1 MSLFITDQ
9 EHAAIAKAL
18 VAGADAQRFFA
29 ALVDRALSFCAR
41 TGIVQDDDT
50 MEWRHIVW
58 ERLSDAAFA
67 VRFAEQGRRVAAG
80 GGDYD
85 QLTRWLHDTTMEIVR
100 YERDEWIGPWF
111 RARLDPPQGQLETAH
126 VALGV
131 GTVYDLCPQLFGD
144 AELDEI
150 RVALR
155 DKGQYLT
162 RNWLDSRISGHSHI
176 NNWFMVLLGGYV
188 AASALIG
195 DTAAVRQAAD
205 EAAVAASVYNADSY
219 GESPQYWNYATIHL
233 AHIVSVVRRY
243 AAVHDP
249 AITLDP
255 AVESSYTA
263 CLEWL
268 DATILGIHDVPGWGS
283 GYANS
288 VNFGDSSHMFR
299 PTADVL
305 LQVAAAGV
313 ESAGRGA
320 TTKPGAI
327 GAAGTARRL
336 FDTLY
341 ADPTL
346 EPVDRQTFGFFNTYS
361 YRTVLFL
368 ALEEAARDGGSDS
381 VLAGPTPALPVAHR
395 FYENGDAILR
405 PSAAHPDSV
414 LAFHGE
420 HAVLNASSHRH
431 EDLLS
436 FQLFFRGERLF
447 TDPGHCCYRLA
458 TQRFSKSTA
467 AHSTL
472 SFETASGVPV
482 TQTTVSGNVWA
493 PGPILAKATRLTKLP
508 GGGIIVGCDAAAAYG
523 EPLTRVERIFVYP
536 DEHTVF
542 IVDVIEA
549 AEPVTVAAR
558 FVVNNRDNR
567 MTYNHPAWDRTVIR
581 RDDAAAKLFHLAAQS
596 RSGTAYAEH
605 DVRFDLSWGYQHDVY
620 HPQPNMK
627 GQGREGS
634 TVAFSYVTSG
644 AAASLRLI
652 HGVAM
657 DEERSIRQW
666 HFRTLEDGSIHV
678 EPPSHEGGW
687 ALKLDDLG
695 FQLVDVGADE
705 RYTEAL

>member
-1 MSLFITDQ
+1 MSFFISDN
-9 EHAAIAKAL
+9 EHDTIAKAITTGGRAQAFF
-18 VAGADAQRFFA
+18 VALAE
-29 ALVDRALSFCAR
+29 RALSACER
-41 TGIVQDDDT
+41 TGIVQPGDT

-67 VRFAEQGRRVAAG
+67 VRFAEQGRRLAAG
-80 GGDYD
+80 GGDFSG
-85 QLTRWLHDTTMEIVR
+85 LTGWLHDTTMEIVR
-100 YERDEWIGPWF
+100 YDRDEWIGPWF

-131 GTVYDLCPQLFGD
+131 GTVYDLCADLFSD
-144 AELDEI
+144 AELEEI
-150 RVALR
+150 RGALR

-162 RNWLDSRISGHSHI
+162 RNWLDSRISGQSHI
-176 NNWFMVLLGGYV
+176 NNWFMVLLSGYV

-195 DTAAVRQAAD
+195 DSAAVRQAAE
-205 EAAVAASVYNADSY
+205 EATVAAAVYNADSY

-233 AHIVSVVRRY
+233 AHIVDVVRRY
-243 AAVHDP
+243 AAAHDP
-249 AITLDP
+249 AITLAP
-255 AVESSYTA
+255 EVESSYTA
-263 CLEWL
+263 CLEWI

-305 LQVAAAGV
+305 LQIAAAGV
-313 ESAGRGA
+313 ESTGRGA

-346 EPVDRQTFGFFNTYS
+346 NPVDRQTFGFFNTYT

-368 ALEEAARDGGSDS
+368 ALEEAAHDGEPGPL
-381 VLAGPTPALPVAHR
+381 LAEPAPALPVAHR
-395 FYENGDAILR
+395 FFENGDAILR
-405 PSAAHPDSV
+405 PDKQHPDSV

-420 HAVLNASSHRH
+420 HAALNASSHRH

-493 PGPILAKATRLTKLP
+493 PGPLLAKTTRLTKLP
-508 GGGIIVGCDAAAAYG
+508 GGGVIVGCDATAAYG
-523 EPLTRVERIFVYP
+523 EPLTRVERVFVYP
-536 DEHTVF
+536 DEHTLF
-542 IVDVIEA
+542 IVDVVA
-549 AEPVTVAAR
+549 AADPVTASAR

-581 RDDAAAKLFHLAAQS
+581 RNDTAAKLFHLAAQS
-596 RSGTAYAEH
+596 RSGTAWGEH
-605 DVRFDLSWGYQHDVY
+605 DARFDLSWGYQHDVY

-634 TVAFSYVTSG
+634 TVAFSYATSG
-644 AAASLRLI
+644 AAESLRLV

-657 DEERSIRQW
+657 DEEASIRQW
-666 HFRTLEDGSIHV
+666 HFRTRDDGSIHV

-687 ALKLDDLG
+687 ALKLNDLG
-695 FQLVDVGADE
+695 FVLLDAGSGEEFVE
-705 RYTEAL
+705 SM